1 MTININLST
10 ESIAA
15 AIRQLQTVK
24 ENLQWGLSEAVD
36 ILLKEGAQEAQ
47 AAYGGMASV
56 TETKDSETSGRITAT
71 GDAVIIAEF
80 GAGYA
85 TMEDHPFAGKAPV
98 PIEPGSYSR
107 ENFDSIHGGWFYIT
121 DMIHPGEG
129 YWYFGGQEYNR
140 IEPRHG
146 LLNAHYHIVNQA
158 AEILKEVIKL

>member
-98 PIEPGSYSR
+98 PIEVGSYSR
-107 ENFDSIHGGWFYIT
+107 ENDGLFYWS
-121 DMIHPGEG
+121 DYANPGEG
-129 YWYFGGQEYNR
+129 YWYFGGQPYNR
-140 IEPRHG
+140 VEPRHG
-146 LLNAHYHIVNQA
+146 LLNANYHIVNQA

>member
-98 PIEPGSYSR
+98 PIEVGSYSR
-107 ENFDSIHGGWFYIT
+107 ENDGLFYWS
-121 DMIHPGEG
+121 DYANPGEG
-129 YWYFGGQEYNR
+129 YWYFGGQPYNKV
-140 IEPRHG
+140 EPRHG
-146 LLNAHYHIVNQA
+146 LLNAHYYIVNQA

>member
-1 MTININLST
+1 MTINISLST

-47 AAYGGMASV
+47 ISYGGMASV
-56 TETKDSETSGRITAT
+56 TESKDSETSGRITAT

-98 PIEPGSYSR
+98 PIEVGSYSR
-107 ENFDSIHGGWFYIT
+107 ENDGLFYWS
-121 DMIHPGEG
+121 DYANPGEG
-129 YWYFGGQEYNR
+129 YWYFGGQEYDR
-140 IEPRHG
+140 VEPRHG

>member
-98 PIEPGSYSR
+98 PIEVGSYSR
-107 ENFDSIHGGWFYIT
+107 ENDGLFYWS
-121 DMIHPGEG
+121 DYANPGEG
-129 YWYFGGQEYNR
+129 YWYFGGQEYDR
-140 IEPRHG
+140 VEPRHG

>member
-47 AAYGGMASV
+47 IAYGGMASV
-56 TETKDSETSGRITAT
+56 TETTDSETSGRITAT

-98 PIEPGSYSR
+98 PIEVGSYSR
-107 ENFDSIHGGWFYIT
+107 ENDGLFYWS
-121 DMIHPGEG
+121 DYANPGEG
-129 YWYFGGQEYNR
+129 YWNFGGQEYDR
-140 IEPRHG
+140 VEPRHG